1 MMVVSTTGRVHI
13 RGPLGAHVEGFEAE
27 LVRLGFAPTSVV
39 NQLRMAAH
47 LNRWLDAQSLGVED
61 LTVERVEAFI
71 RERRASYTALFS
83 RRALRPLLGWLAA
96 SGVIAAEV
104 ALPRRDLLARWAPVS
119 RWRPRAIPSSKDSS
133 NATTDS
139 WKQRSFP
146 AGLSPHRPISTPN
159 LMSGCFARTT
169 GSFAPPA
176 RGQSTLWTLIGR

>member
-104 ALPRRDLLARWAPVS
+104 ALPRRDLLARWAPYPVGVRARS
-119 RWRPRAIPSSKDSS
+119 RVQRPRRTQQRILGNSVPS
-133 NATTDS
+133 
-139 WKQRSFP
+139 RSVFL
-146 AGLSPHRPISTPN
+146 LSDRFQHPT
-159 LMSGCFARTT
+159 
-169 GSFAPPA
+169 
-176 RGQSTLWTLIGR
+176 